1 MLKQKMSF
9 LFGRKTITNSKNV
22 IVGYAVSYTTK
33 CISNLEEFAQEMMT
47 LNQEVADTL
56 LL

>member
-1 MLKQKMSF
+1 MLKQKMSY
-9 LFGRKTITNSKNV
+9 LFGRKAITNSKNGN
-22 IVGYAVSYTTK
+22 VGYAVSYTTK

-47 LNQEVADTL
+47 LNHEVADTL